1 MTAAELFHVET
12 VETTHP
18 PAFSESLEVTDA
30 AGASW
35 CRYVIASGNSRVVG
49 RFRGSMAQ
57 ARRNAEELA
66 TSFNERARNNR
77 SAWSPRAVHCG
88 SSIAQARAAIR
99 ASDRC
104 RSRRAR

>member
-18 PAFSESLEVTDA
+18 PAFSESLESTDA

-77 SAWSPRAVHCG
+77 SAWSPRAKT
-88 SSIAQARAAIR
+88 IRKPPRRTRTAAR
-99 ASDRC
+99 
-104 RSRRAR
+104 